1 MKSKLVMA
9 LALLTAFAVIMAC
22 SSKPVAETGDT
33 VKVHYTGKLDD
44 GTIFDSSEGQEPLE
58 FKLGDAMVIPG
69 FEKALIGMSVGDSA
83 TVTIPPDSAYG
94 PYRDEMIGVVPKAQ
108 IQGAENLMVG
118 QELQLPAGPNGEV
131 FYARVL
137 EVMQDS
143 VKLDANHPLAGQT
156 LNFAIR
162 LVDVQKPE

>member
-1 MKSKLVMA
+1 MKSKLILA
-9 LALLTAFAVIMAC
+9 LALLTAFAVTMAC
-22 SSKPVAETGDT
+22 SSKPVAEIGDT

-69 FEKALIGMSVGDSA
+69 FEKALLGMSEGDSA
-83 TVTIPPDSAYG
+83 TVTIPSDSAYG
-94 PYRDEMIGVVPKAQ
+94 PYRQEMIGIVAKTQ
-108 IQGAENLMVG
+108 IQGSDNLMVG

-131 FYARVL
+131 IYARVL
-137 EVMQDS
+137 EVTADS

-156 LNFAIR
+156 LNFDIK
-162 LVDVQKPE
+162 LVEIKKPQ